1 MALSSEEN
9 FRVNSRLRGLL
20 AIVSLGIA
28 EAEQQIAQQQKQ
40 IRELQTMGLPTTE
53 QEKTLEVIRVLAST
67 MRDNQMMI
75 ERLISGTPG
84 H

>member
-1 MALSSEEN
+1 MI
-9 FRVNSRLRGLL
+9 SRLKGLL
-20 AIVSLGIA
+20 AIVGLGIA
-28 EAEQQIAQQQKQ
+28 EAEQQIAKQQKR

-53 QEKTLEVIRVLAST
+53 QEKTLEVMQVLAST

-75 ERLISGTPG
+75 ERLISGTLG